1 MKKIFIFI
9 LCAMLICAMPIVAS
23 AEEVAEETVTEG
35 ETATVEKTLPEKI
48 VSFITENYTES
59 SLVSL
64 AVTVVVYLFY
74 EIRKH
79 RSLSGTIGVL
89 NNNAVSISK
98 ESVKAVENVLS
109 KANALAMGSEEAI
122 QKVLAEAVDIAEV
135 VKGYRDDVVK
145 LLEEIR
151 KSADEKQSLEETLHN
166 VNAFLNTSKL
176 ATLELSN
183 EVADLLLLA
192 NIPNAKKEELYSRHR
207 AAVDAISI
215 AETTE
220 VKEDV
225 GKEA

>member
-1 MKKIFIFI
+1 
-9 LCAMLICAMPIVAS
+9 MPIVAS
-23 AEEVAEETVTEG
+23 AEEEIPAEETVTEG

-98 ESVKAVENVLS
+98 ESVKAVEDVLS
-109 KANALAMGSEEAI
+109 KANALAMGSDEAI
-122 QKVLAEAVDIAEV
+122 QKVLAEAVDIATV

-166 VNAFLNTSKL
+166 VNTFLSTSKL